1 MKASNTTFGL
11 NAIGQI
17 AVTVTDI
24 PRSVAFYRDVLG
36 VPFLFEAPPNMAIFQ
51 AGDVR
56 LLLGVA
62 ENETQNFSSIVYFRV
77 DDIQAGYDTLRG
89 RGVAFTHEPRLIHR
103 GQQTDLWLAFF
114 HDPDGN
120 TLGLMS
126 EVPRRD

>member
-17 AVTVTDI
+17 ALTVTDV
-24 PRSVAFYRDVLG
+24 PRAVAFYRDVLG
-36 VPFLFEAPPNMAIFQ
+36 VPFIFEAPPNMAIFQ

-56 LLLGVA
+56 LLLGIA
-62 ENETQNFSSIVYFRV
+62 ENDQQNFSSIVYFRV
-77 DDIQAGYDTLRG
+77 DDINAAYDALKE
-89 RGVAFTHEPRLIHR
+89 RGVGFTHEPRLIHR

-114 HDPDGN
+114 HDPDRN
-120 TLGLMS
+120 TLALMS